1 MHRNRRPYGCACD
14 VRAALAGAVV
24 TLVMHTLLVMGLDLP
39 YLHVGWTLAASLASG
54 VLIGALLAW
63 RGRSRKRRS
72 QAEDVARVASH
83 AIVTASLEGSHA
95 VAWGRSLGAAAL
107 SEVSPHADQ
116 LLGYPRGIW
125 LSPGS
130 WRRFVHPDDAAAAR
144 EAYREG
150 IAHGTPFEVSYRM
163 RHRDGRILEVR
174 DRVAVVHDAS
184 GSAMLRGL
192 LLDTTREHDAIAR
205 VRASEA
211 HFRGIFEQAA
221 IGIVICDA
229 AGVIERVNHRFCA
242 IVGRDARTI
251 IGARFDEVL
260 APLPSEGGER
270 ANPLTR
276 RCVRPDG
283 AEVWT
288 HTAFSTQRD
297 AQGTPRTLLIT
308 VQDITHLHATTA
320 ALADEERRLRALLAT
335 LGEGVIVRNTDGNIL
350 LHNAAAA
357 RIFGLDDQ
365 EMRHFRVDSGQ
376 VKYIREDGADYPLDT
391 LPAMQTLRDGE
402 GHSGLVGI
410 VRRDGATRWL
420 WAHSQAVLDEADRPG
435 AVVTAVADITHMR
448 EAETRLRLADK
459 AIDHSADAIMITTA
473 EGRILRVNPAF
484 TRVTGYSAEEVIGH
498 TPAMFRSGRHD
509 RAFYAAMWA
518 AIHDHGSWQGD
529 IWNRHKDGHLYAERL
544 SISTVRDS
552 AERPSHYVAV
562 FSDVTEART
571 KEQQYAH
578 MAHHDALTGLPNR
591 SLMADRLAQSLNL
604 AQRNRRQVALMFL
617 DLDRFKDINDTLGH
631 AGGDALL
638 KAVADRLEASVRESD
653 SVGRQSGDEFLV
665 LLPDLDDGAQAAQVA
680 QKILT
685 ALSRPIDI
693 DGQQILSSASIGIA
707 LYPDDAHDTNALL
720 NHADTALYHA
730 KASGRSTF
738 RYFTESMNA
747 ESERR
752 MRLEHQLHVALEHGD
767 LRLLYQPLKRLSD
780 GRIVAMEA
788 ICRWKSS
795 LLGAINPTT
804 FLAHSGDLALAK
816 ALDCW
821 TLDTA
826 CREAARWRAEGIKNV
841 RVAVNI
847 TARHFRQDSL
857 IDSVCHALEAVDLPA
872 DCLEIE
878 LPERVLHETDPVV
891 TVTLRT
897 LKTMG
902 VRLVLDEFGT
912 GYNTLTRLKAFG
924 IDRLKMDR
932 SVLANLDQS
941 DDHLTIMRAMIELG
955 RHLNI
960 EVLADGLETE
970 TQHARIV
977 DAGCLLAQ
985 GALLDAPMSG
995 DRAIERLR
1003 SPGPPLGGRS
1013 EPALQ

>member
-1 MHRNRRPYGCACD
+1 MHRTGRPNGCACD
-14 VRAALAGAVV
+14 VGAVLVGAASAVV
-24 TLVMHTLLVMGLDLP
+24 THITLIAGLDLP
-39 YLHVGWTLAASLASG
+39 NWHVAWSLGASVATG
-54 VLIGALLAW
+54 VLVAAGVTW
-63 RGRSRKRRS
+63 RRRVRQQRAQS
-72 QAEDVARVASH
+72 EHVARVASH

-95 VAWGRSLGAAAL
+95 VAWGRALGAAAL
-107 SEVSPHADQ
+107 SEVSSGVEH
-116 LLGYPRGIW
+116 LLGYPRAEW
-125 LSPGS
+125 LAPGA
-130 WRRFVHPDDAAAAR
+130 WQRFVHPEDEAAAR
-144 EAYREG
+144 DAYRRG

-163 RHRDGRILEVR
+163 RHRDGRVLDIR
-174 DRVAVVHDAS
+174 DRIAVVQDS
-184 GSAMLRGL
+184 DGRAMVRGL
-192 LLDTTREHDAIAR
+192 LLDTTREHDALAR

-242 IVGRDARTI
+242 IIGREARTI

-260 APLPSEGGER
+260 PPMPTQPAEASGP
-270 ANPLTR
+270 ATR
-276 RCVRPDG
+276 RCTRPDG
-283 AEVWT
+283 VEVWT
-288 HTAFSTQRD
+288 HVAFSTQRD
-297 AQGTPRTLLIT
+297 EQGTIRALLVTI
-308 VQDITHLHATTA
+308 QDITHLQTATST
-320 ALADEERRLRALLAT
+320 LAEEERRLRALLST
-335 LGEGVIVRNTDGNIL
+335 LGEGVIVRDTHGAIV

-357 RIFGLDDQ
+357 RIFGLEDSQ
-365 EMRHFRVDSGQ
+365 MRRFRADSGE
-376 VKYIREDGADYPLDT
+376 VKYIREDGTDYPIDT
-391 LPAMQTLRDGE
+391 LPAMRTLRDGE
-402 GHSGLVGI
+402 GHTGLVGI
-410 VRRDGATRWL
+410 VRGDGSTRWL
-420 WAHSQAVLDEADRPG
+420 WAHSQPVLDEAGALD
-435 AVVTAVADITHMR
+435 AVVTTVADITHMR

-473 EGRILRVNPAF
+473 EGHILRVNPAF
-484 TRVTGYSAEEVIGH
+484 TRVTGYSADEVIGQ

-509 RAFYAAMWA
+509 HAFYAQMWA
-518 AIHDHGSWQGD
+518 AIRDSGSWQGD
-529 IWNRHKDGHLYAERL
+529 IWNRHKDGRLYVERL

-552 AERPSHYVAV
+552 ADRATHYVAV

-617 DLDRFKDINDTLGH
+617 DLDRFKRINDTLGH
-631 AGGDALL
+631 SGGDALL
-638 KAVADRLEASVRESD
+638 KAVADRLEACVRESD

-665 LLPDLDDGAQAAQVA
+665 LLPDLEDGGQAAQVA
-680 QKILT
+680 QKILS
-685 ALSRPIDI
+685 AMSQPITI
-693 DGQQILSSASIGIA
+693 DGQLIHASASIGIA

-720 NHADTALYHA
+720 SHADTALYHA
-730 KASGRSTF
+730 KAAGRNTF

-752 MRLEHQLHVALEHGD
+752 LRLEHQLHVALDQGNM
-767 LRLLYQPLKRLSD
+767 RLLYQPLKQLAD

-788 ICRWKSS
+788 ICRWKSAV
-795 LLGAINPTT
+795 LGDITPSA

-826 CREAARWRAEGIKNV
+826 CREAARWRAEGIEDV

-857 IDSVCHALEAVDLPA
+857 IDSVRHALAAAGLPA
-872 DCLEIE
+872 PCLEIE
-878 LPERVLHETDPVV
+878 LPERVLHETDPIVAH
-891 TVTLRT
+891 TLRA
-897 LKTMG
+897 LKAMG
-902 VRLVLDEFGT
+902 IRLVLDEFGT
-912 GYNTLTRLKAFG
+912 GYNTLTRLKDFG

-941 DDHLTIMRAMIELG
+941 DDHLAIMRAMIELG

-977 DAGCLLAQ
+977 DAGCALAQ
-985 GALLDAPMSG
+985 GALLDAPMTG
-995 DRAIERLR
+995 MQAIERLR
-1003 SPGPPLGGRS
+1003 SPGPALGGRCAR
-1013 EPALQ
+1013 ALQ